1 MSGRA
6 PRTMQSRRCL
16 GMKRNGSRCRA
27 WALRGELLCW
37 IHEPLHHQV
46 MCWGGPLDGTT
57 VPILPLGPVFYVQP
71 VEGGRYPARIVYAD
85 MRPFPWHR
93 VSGAYV
99 LKVVRAEDN
108 APVLSY
114 AWFEAAA
121 LAPGVLVDSPG
132 GGGSERTG

>member
-1 MSGRA
+1 MPSHSE
-6 PRTMQSRRCL
+6 PRSRRCVAVN
-16 GMKRNGSRCRA
+16 RNGHPCRA
-27 WALRGELLCW
+27 WPLRGELLCKA
-37 IHEPLHHQV
+37 HHPFERLV
-46 MCWGGPLDGTT
+46 ECRGGPLDG
-57 VPILPLGPVFYVQP
+57 VVVLALCLGPVFYALP
-71 VEGGRYPARIVYAD
+71 VDGGRYPAGIVYAD

-114 AWFEAAA
+114 AWLEAAA

-132 GGGSERTG
+132 GGGSERTS